1 MRMVFAEKP
10 PTPAEFVDRGIER
23 FEVTGHIDANDP
35 KTVHIDMVW
44 KVSSGADPEL
54 HPDGRAFSPLRKC
67 PLCWRG

>member
-35 KTVHIDMVW
+35 K
-44 KVSSGADPEL
+44 
-54 HPDGRAFSPLRKC
+54 DGPHQHGVGGFVRGGPRAAS
-67 PLCWRG
+67 